1 MNDKLL
7 SPVLGKNY
15 EIGIKGEYFDQRL
28 NAGITLFRIEQN
40 NVAEDTGL
48 INQAGNSIYEAKDG
62 VTSKGVELEVSGKL
76 TDNWDLSAGFANFE
90 AKEADGAKF
99 NTRAP
104 RSNINIFTK
113 YSVNDFSLG
122 AGVNWK
128 SDTYVGT
135 GSRKVSQD
143 AYATVDVMA
152 AYNFS
157 KNVTGP
163 LNINNLFDK
172 TFYSGYSTNA
182 YAYGE
187 PVNGML
193 SLKYKF

>member
-1 MNDKLL
+1 M
-7 SPVLGKNY
+7 
-15 EIGIKGEYFDQRL
+15 
-28 NAGITLFRIEQN
+28 
-40 NVAEDTGL
+40 
-48 INQAGNSIYEAKDG
+48 
-62 VTSKGVELEVSGKL
+62 
-76 TDNWDLSAGFANFE
+76 
-90 AKEADGAKF
+90 
-99 NTRAP
+99 
-104 RSNINIFTK
+104 
-113 YSVNDFSLG
+113 G

-143 AYATVDVMA
+143 AYATVDVMTT
-152 AYNFS
+152 YNFS
-157 KNVTGP
+157 KNVTGQ

-172 TFYSGYSTNA
+172 TFYSGYSTYAYA